1 MKNGLK
7 LIICLAT
14 LLSVQC
20 SVFANAIDKT
30 ISQSEI
36 NKAGI
41 SISIKEVG
49 SGKVICSFFYIFII

>member
-41 SISIKEVG
+41 SISIK
-49 SGKVICSFFYIFII
+49 